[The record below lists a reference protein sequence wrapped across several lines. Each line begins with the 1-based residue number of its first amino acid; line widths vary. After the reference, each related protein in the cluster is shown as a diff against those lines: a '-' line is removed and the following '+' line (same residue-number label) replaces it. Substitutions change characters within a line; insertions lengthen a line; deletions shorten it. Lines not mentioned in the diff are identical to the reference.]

1 LDTFLGTLLLIGGC
15 PFSVPG
21 FDLGLLGGEYSVVK
35 LKDKVALVTGAG
47 SGIGRATVERF
58 LREGAK
64 VAACDI
70 DAKGLETL
78 KAELPGIAIVLGD
91 VSARVEAE
99 RVVEEAVNRFGRL
112 DILVNSAGTISRKLS
127 PDTDF
132 EEAWEKVFEV
142 NVKGT
147 MLMCHAAVDAMRVN
161 KGGTIVNLGSIMS
174 FGGYPTALPF
184 SDGFSPYPASKGAV
198 AQFTRDMG
206 VRLIREGIRVN
217 AVCPG
222 FVYTGLTEKATE
234 VPEVHEIMKELHPIG
249 RLGRPEEVANV
260 IAFLASDE
268 ASFVVAATWLV
279 DGGWSAQ

>member
-1 LDTFLGTLLLIGGC
+1 MR
-15 PFSVPG
+15 
-21 FDLGLLGGEYSVVK
+21 

-58 LREGAK
+58 LTEGAQ

-70 DAKGLETL
+70 DGKALEAL
-78 KAELPGIAIVLGD
+78 KSEFPSIAILQGD
-91 VSARVEAE
+91 VSERAEAE
-99 RVVEEAVNRFGRL
+99 RVVEETVTQFGRL

-127 PDTDF
+127 LEMDF
-132 EEAWEKVFEV
+132 EEAWDKVFEV

-147 MLMCHAAVDAMRVN
+147 MLMCHAAVDAMRAN
-161 KGGTIVNLGSIMS
+161 EGGTIVNLGSIMS
-174 FGGYPTALPF
+174 FGGYPNALPF

-198 AQFTRDMG
+198 AQLTRDMG

-222 FVYTGLTEKATE
+222 FVYTGLTEKATD
-234 VPEVHEIMKELHPIG
+234 VPEVHETMKALHPIG
-249 RLGRPEEVANV
+249 RLGRSEEVANV

-279 DGGWSAQ
+279 DGGWAAQ